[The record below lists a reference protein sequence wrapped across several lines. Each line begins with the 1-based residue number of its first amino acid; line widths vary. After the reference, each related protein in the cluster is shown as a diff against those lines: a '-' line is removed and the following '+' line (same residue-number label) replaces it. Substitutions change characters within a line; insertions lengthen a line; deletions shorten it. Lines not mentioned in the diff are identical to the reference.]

1 MTLREIFRRGDSLLA
16 GSAILLGI
24 LSLVLLGTS
33 ANSVNFG
40 FFLRQVLFFIVAVS
54 VLIFL
59 AKTHYILFRTMA
71 QVFFVVLVVLL
82 ILVLQASAIRGAASW
97 FVIGGLNL
105 QPGELAKV
113 ILVIV
118 LAKIIAE
125 SRHGVA
131 DNIVL
136 FKTIFFAGVPIAF
149 VMFQPDFGTASLLLL
164 IWFGMIAT
172 AGLRKRQFIVL
183 GVIAILLGTSGWMFF
198 LKPYQKERVM
208 VFLQPGS
215 DPLGSG
221 YTVMQSVTA
230 FGSGGMWG
238 RGLGY
243 GPQSRLNFLPE
254 NRTDFIFA
262 RIGEELGLV
271 GVVGV
276 LALYATILWRM
287 LYAAVKTSDPFGR
300 GLAVGAFVALLSGV
314 IVNAGMNLGLLPV
327 TGVPLPFVSYGG
339 SGLLTMFILVG
350 LVESVLI
357 HGERWES
364 DDINDV
370 VPIQFGMN

>member
-1 MTLREIFRRGDSLLA
+1 MTFRDIFSRGDSLLG

-24 LSLVLLGTS
+24 LSLVLLGTN

-40 FFLRQVLFFIVAVS
+40 FFLRQALFLVIAILVLF
-54 VLIFL
+54 FL
-59 AKTHYILFRTMA
+59 AKTHYTFFRSMS
-71 QVFFVVLVVLL
+71 QIFFVGLVVLL
-82 ILVLQASAIRGAASW
+82 IIVLQAGIIRGAASW
-97 FVIGGLNL
+97 FVVGGLHL

-113 ILVIV
+113 ILVVV
-118 LAKIIAE
+118 LAKIIAGN
-125 SRHGVA
+125 RNGVA
-131 DNIVL
+131 DTSVL
-136 FKTIFFAGVPIAF
+136 LKTIFFAGLPIGL
-149 VMFQPDFGTASLLLL
+149 VMLQPDFGTASLLLF
-164 IWFGMIAT
+164 IWLGMILT
-172 AGLRKRQFIVL
+172 AGLRKKQLIIL
-183 GVIAILLGTSGWMFF
+183 GVIAVLLGTSGWMFF

-271 GVVGV
+271 GVMGV
-276 LALYATILWRM
+276 LALYSMILWRM
-287 LYAAVKTSDPFGR
+287 LYAAAKTSDPFGR
-300 GLAVGAFVALLSGV
+300 GLAVGSFVALLSGV
-314 IVNAGMNLGLLPV
+314 MVNAGMNLGILPV

-339 SGLLTMFILVG
+339 SGLLTMFMLVG

-357 HGERWES
+357 HGERWEY
-364 DDINDV
+364 DDTTDV
-370 VPIQFGMN
+370 VPVQFGIN